1 MARSQLKRE
10 QEAQRPIYPSGWEYY
25 TDFCSEQEE
34 EQFFLYKKKWKTIK
48 AYNSTNNISKTDVEL
63 IALIYGLTHSKPL
76 EKAYLTKEILFKE
89 LGIDSERQLLR
100 IRKNISH
107 IFSSKWKK
115 RTKTAEGYKSK
126 VYIFEATSQT
136 GFILGISKYYKKVN
150 LGHFCPTSYNKY
162 ENNKKNIDIESN
174 FLRIS
179 QEVIS
184 NKNNTVQITELP
196 KEPARRDKVKKRL
209 PNKRKKPTNAQSKAR
224 VYHFNQYK
232 EPQDLKHHYPLTKE
246 DASRLQSL
254 SGRDFSLNAMNQILL
269 DMSKRRDNR
278 FCSKAQFM
286 AYFGKCLRFEMRD
299 AVKIG
304 NDNFHIKANV
314 TPARWEEIDKEKQ
327 VQQYLAEVE
336 QKAISHVCPE
346 NQLKARLANTLE
358 PLRSYEL
365 LSNIKD
371 FEVFGNTMRIHL
383 RNPIELSSHDKNI
396 ILSQIQCI
404 YATVE
409 KKIEIAKY
417 VVENSSQQ
425 INGHRGVEIKVTANI
440 PTLQKDAW
448 GDICR
453 KLIETYGIHVYNN
466 WFSRLKP
473 VIDEQNKTIE
483 LKAPN
488 LFIGQWIENTYG
500 GVIQKIAKKLNME
513 IVL

>member
-48 AYNSTNNISKTDVEL
+48 AYNSTNNLSKTDIEL

-162 ENNKKNIDIESN
+162 ENNKKNIESN
-174 FLRIS
+174 FLQNS
-179 QEVIS
+179 QEAIS
-184 NKNNTVQITELP
+184 DKNSTIQITTLP
-196 KEPARRDKVKKRL
+196 KEPVRPVRLKKRL
-209 PNKRKKPTNAQSKAR
+209 SNERKKPTKAERKAR

-232 EPQDLKHHYPLTKE
+232 ESKDLKHHYPLTKE
-246 DASRLQSL
+246 EGSKLQTL
-254 SGRDFSLNAMNQILL
+254 SGRDFSLNAMNEILL
-269 DMSKRRDNR
+269 DMSKRLDNR

-299 AVKIG
+299 AVKTG

-314 TPARWEEIDKEKQ
+314 TPARREEIDKEKQ

-383 RNPIELSSHDKNI
+383 RNRIELSSHDKNI

-409 KKIEIAKY
+409 KKIEIAEY
-417 VVENSSQQ
+417 VVENSFQQ

-448 GDICR
+448 GEICR
-453 KLIETYGIHVYNN
+453 KLIETLGIHVYNN

-488 LFIGQWIENTYG
+488 LFIGQWVESTYG
-500 GVIQKIAKKLNME
+500 ETIQKIAKNLSVE
-513 IVL
+513 VRLC